1 MFPKHRSE
9 HGAVT
14 VFLIVI
20 FAFVFAFVAIFI
32 DFARM
37 SALQNNTEKMAHA
50 ASRSV
55 LSAFD
60 QSLVKEYGLFAFG
73 ETDGNY
79 IMSKVLEDQVDL
91 TMRSDGLPLLQAKP
105 SSSSV
110 ELLLPLGTYAVF
122 EQQIRE
128 EMKYKAPIDFTIEI
142 MNRFKP
148 VAQVMK
154 EASGTV
160 DLLGKLQKLYDQR
173 EAKLDL
179 LLEKQR
185 QAANTVSPL
194 SPLVPRSA
202 TSYISDQSIGGSVT
216 NAEDIAAGISDYQ
229 QKAAEDQARD
239 VLDRMYT
246 EQLYSFQE
254 GVSDVM
260 QEFGQSQDTA
270 KQKHPALMKE
280 AQTLLDEIK
289 QINRQME
296 ELIKQSEQRP
306 QQAGYNQTAA
316 APGTNGTVTQAV
328 GSEEIAKIREQS
340 RKLLLPDTLLG
351 DFETDLNQQT
361 SKFEAALRQAGTLS
375 STVGSSLSASGS
387 SSGSLKSAV
396 NTTARLVDEYMKSYV
411 DQGGENVI
419 TQNAKQLEAY
429 RSYDKE
435 RKQVE
440 QQAGAK
446 LKEAASLLGQ
456 LSNLK
461 GKFTQAQQQ
470 YDLLHTYFNE
480 NRAFNSGGSAG
491 GGTEQHTG
499 NGTGEGA
506 AASSSDPYE
515 AGGASMTGMDSLYA
529 GLSELVKGMS
539 DRCFQTEYTANYFD
553 AFDISTLDELLAG
566 KGTAKLEAIAD
577 QFAPEHQEVEY
588 ILFGF
593 HDPVSNI
600 AAAYGEIFA
609 TRLAI
614 RTMEGLIKNTTKGH
628 PLLILAAAL
637 LYGIEHA
644 IVDMLTLA
652 KEGSIEL
659 SDYLKVELTYRDHLR
674 LFLLLHGQS
683 DKRLSRMLAVI
694 RRNTG
699 TNPDERATYVKGET
713 TISMPLWFLPGVARA
728 IGYAGGLKGKV
739 EGSRYYVTKQ
749 ADFSY

>member
-1 MFPKHRSE
+1 MFAKHRSE

-20 FAFVFAFVAIFI
+20 FAFVFSFVAIFI

-37 SALQNNTEKMAHA
+37 SALHNNTEMMAHA

-60 QSLVKEYGLFAFG
+60 QSLVQEYGLFAFG

-79 IMSKVLEDQVDL
+79 IMSKVLGDQVDL
-91 TMRSDGLPLLQAKP
+91 AMRSDGLPLLQAKP
-105 SSSSV
+105 TSSSV

-148 VAQVMK
+148 AAQVMK

-160 DLLGKLQKLYDQR
+160 DLLGKLQKLYEQR

-185 QAANTVSPL
+185 QAAQTVSPL
-194 SPLVPRSA
+194 SSIVPRSA
-202 TSYISDQSIGGSVT
+202 TSYISDQSIGGAVA
-216 NAEDIAAGISDYQ
+216 NAEDIAAGVSDYQ
-229 QKAAEDQARD
+229 QKAAEDEARD
-239 VLDRMYT
+239 VLDKMYT

-254 GVSDVM
+254 GAADVM
-260 QEFGQSQDTA
+260 HELGQSQDTA
-270 KQKHPALMKE
+270 KQQHPSLMKE
-280 AQTLLDEIK
+280 AQTLLAEIE

-316 APGTNGTVTQAV
+316 APGTNGTVTQTV

-340 RKLLLPDTLLG
+340 RKLLLPDALLSG
-351 DFETDLNQQT
+351 FEADLNQQT
-361 SKFEAALRQAGTLS
+361 SKFEGVLRQVVTLTS
-375 STVGSSLSASGS
+375 MIGSSLSSSGS
-387 SSGSLKSAV
+387 TSGSLKSAV
-396 NTTARLVDEYMKSYV
+396 NTTARLVDEYLRSYV
-411 DQGGENVI
+411 DQGTGNVI
-419 TQNAKQLEAY
+419 TENAKQLEAY

-435 RKQVE
+435 RKQIE

-446 LKEAASLLGQ
+446 LKEAAGLLGQ

-470 YDLLHTYFNE
+470 YDLLQTYFNE
-480 NRAFNSGGSAG
+480 NRTFNSGVSADS
-491 GGTEQHTG
+491 GTEQSG
-499 NGTGEGA
+499 NGAGEGIA
-506 AASSSDPYE
+506 VSSSDPYE
-515 AGGASMTGMDSLYA
+515 AGSASMTGMDSLYG
-529 GLSELVKGMS
+529 GLSELVKEMS
-539 DRCFQTEYTANYFD
+539 DRCFQTEYTVNYFD
-553 AFDISTLDELLAG
+553 SFDISTLDELLAG
-566 KGTAKLEAIAD
+566 KGTAKLEAIAE
-577 QFAPEHQEVEY
+577 QFAPGQQEVEY
-588 ILFGF
+588 ILYGF

-637 LYGIEHA
+637 LYGVEHA
-644 IVDMLTLA
+644 LADMLALA
-652 KEGSIEL
+652 KDGSIEL
-659 SDYLKVELTYRDHLR
+659 SDYLKVKLTYRDHLR
-674 LFLLLHGQS
+674 LFLFLHGQS
-683 DKRLSRMLAVI
+683 NGRLSRMLALI

-699 TNPDERATYVKGET
+699 VNPSERATYVKGET

-728 IGYAGGLKGKV
+728 IGYMGGLQGKV
-739 EGSRYYVTKQ
+739 EGNRYYVTKQ